1 MKWFWGSIWTAL
13 LAALSGALIVAN
25 EDRIK
30 EAFAPQSVI
39 ADVYIGFWQPYP
51 SSRESDPHRLL
62 ALRAIEPHQVE
73 YVVKPGERHFAR
85 INIRNRGVSD
95 IADARL
101 QTGNRQSDILIVNG
115 EGDGDDRSFFND
127 VEEVRLPNIPAG
139 GSLDIYMWSFHDMDS
154 LHLLS
159 NLRIFNE
166 DGVFLIKYIRDRDRY
181 SIYSHESASFEFIDG
196 WLPVILFV
204 LLFVGLIGAII
215 VGGLWEAYVKK
226 LLKDDGFYINEKIRH
241 DENPKAFKPEM
252 GEPPKEV

>member
-13 LAALSGALIVAN
+13 LAALTGAVIVAN

-39 ADVYIGFWQPYP
+39 ADVYSGFWQPYP

-62 ALRAIEPHQVE
+62 ASRAIEPHQVE

-85 INIRNRGVSD
+85 IHIQNRGVSD
-95 IADARL
+95 VSDARL
-101 QTGNRQSDILIVNG
+101 QTGKRQSDILIIN
-115 EGDGDDRSFFND
+115 EGGDRSFFND

-139 GSLDIYMWSFHDMDS
+139 GSLDLYMWSFHNMDA
-154 LHLLS
+154 LHILS
-159 NLRIFNE
+159 DLRIFNE
-166 DGVFLIKYIRDRDRY
+166 SGAFLVKYVRDRDRY
-181 SIYSHESASFEFIDG
+181 SVYTHQPAWVTFIDE

-204 LLFVGLIGAII
+204 LLFIGLIGAVI

-226 LLKDDGFYINEKIRH
+226 LLKDDGFYINEKIKH
-241 DENPKAFKPEM
+241 DADPKAFKPDM
-252 GEPPKEV
+252 GEPPKPA